1 MTTRAEIAS
10 KLDDFAFQKVNFGGF
25 LMNKRAKNSHALWTR
40 TADKG
45 VTELTILATRDFGEG
60 NVYDVAAFTLDGTVP
75 SEIVAELRQQAES
88 LTDRIN
94 LREHGYVYTCLEPWD
109 GGNSIWI
116 SKKPEF
122 RALSRPEQG
131 IYVVPIQRLTG
142 TNEPHWLAW
151 ARESG
156 QLNIAIVYKP

>member
-1 MTTRAEIAS
+1 MTTRAEIAA

-40 TADKG
+40 TSDRG
-45 VTELTILATRDFGEG
+45 VTELTILTSRDYGEG

-75 SEIVAELRQQAES
+75 EQTAAELRPQAEHLADS
-88 LTDRIN
+88 IN
-94 LREHGYVYTCLEPWD
+94 LREHGYVYTSLEPWD
-109 GGNSIWI
+109 GGGTIWI

-122 RALSRPEQG
+122 RALSRPEEG
-131 IYVVPIQRLTG
+131 VYVIPIQRMSGLG
-142 TNEPHWLAW
+142 DPRWLAW
-151 ARESG
+151 ARENG